1 MYNNK
6 EVTNSI
12 KEMIKLTAPIMGL
25 LVLVTII
32 TSLKNY
38 GLQFIDN
45 GTDTMTS
52 FLDDCLN
59 KTKG

>member
-1 MYNNK
+1 MYNNNG
-6 EVTNSI
+6 VANAI

-38 GLQFIDN
+38 GLQFIDD

-52 FLDDCLN
+52 FLDDCL
-59 KTKG
+59 TKV